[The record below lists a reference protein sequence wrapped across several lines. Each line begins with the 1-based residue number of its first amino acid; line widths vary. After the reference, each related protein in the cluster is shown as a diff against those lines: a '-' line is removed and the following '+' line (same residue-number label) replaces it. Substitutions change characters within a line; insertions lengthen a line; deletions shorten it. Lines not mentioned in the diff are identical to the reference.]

1 MNDGVL
7 LVNFAALGQAGA
19 DIERALQKMRT
30 DLDELESKGAQLS
43 ETWSGAAKQAYQER
57 QDRWTKASKDLET
70 ILRSIQGAVVD
81 SQEDYANT
89 ERAATNRFQ

>member
-19 DIERALQKMRT
+19 DIERALQKMRA
-30 DLDELESKGAQLS
+30 DLDELKSRGAALS
-43 ETWSGAAKQAYQER
+43 ETWSGAAKEAYQER
-57 QDRWTKASKDLET
+57 QDRWTKASADLEG
-70 ILRSIQGAVVD
+70 ILRRIQGAVID